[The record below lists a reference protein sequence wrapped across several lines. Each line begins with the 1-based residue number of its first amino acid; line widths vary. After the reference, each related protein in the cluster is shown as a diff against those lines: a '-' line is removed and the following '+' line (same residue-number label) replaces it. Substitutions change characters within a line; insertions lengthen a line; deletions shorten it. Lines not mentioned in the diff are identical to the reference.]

1 MEAIIFDTLAYA
13 EKLIAAGMPEKQA
26 KAFSEAQAEVLS
38 KSILSEVATKADLKE
53 LENATKADLKE
64 LEIKMKD
71 LEIRLIKWFAG
82 LFIIQVGITV
92 GIVIAILKLIH

>member
-26 KAFSEAQAEVLS
+26 KAFAEAQVEVLS
-38 KSILSEVATKADLKE
+38 SAVLSNIVTKTDLANGLKE
-53 LENATKADLKE
+53 LEARID
-64 LEIKMKD
+64 IKMNN

-82 LFIIQVGITV
+82 LFIVQVGVTV

>member
-26 KAFSEAQAEVLS
+26 KAFAEAQVEVLS
-38 KSILSEVATKADLKE
+38 SAFLSDIVTKTDLANGLKE
-53 LENATKADLKE
+53 LEARID
-64 LEIKMKD
+64 IKMNN

-82 LFIIQVGITV
+82 LFIVQVGVTV

>member
-13 EKLIAAGMPEKQA
+13 EKLIAAGIPEKQA
-26 KAFSEAQAEVLS
+26 KAFAEAQAEVLS

-53 LENATKADLKE
+53 LEARID
-64 LEIKMKD
+64 IKMNN

-82 LFIIQVGITV
+82 LFIVQVGVTV

>member
-13 EKLIAAGMPEKQA
+13 EKLISAGMPEKQA

-53 LENATKADLKE
+53 LE
-64 LEIKMKD
+64 IKMKD

-82 LFIIQVGITV
+82 LFIVQIGVTV
-92 GIVIAILKLIH
+92 GIVLTVIKFLH

>member
-26 KAFSEAQAEVLS
+26 KAFAEVQVEVLS
-38 KSILSEVATKADLKE
+38 SAVLSDIVTKTDLANGLKE
-53 LENATKADLKE
+53 LEARID
-64 LEIKMKD
+64 IKMNN
-71 LEIRLIKWFAG
+71 LGIRLIKWLAG
-82 LFIIQVGITV
+82 LFIVQVGVTV

>member
-26 KAFSEAQAEVLS
+26 KAFVEAQVEVLS
-38 KSILSEVATKADLKE
+38 SAVLSNIVTKTDLANGLKE
-53 LENATKADLKE
+53 LEARID
-64 LEIKMKD
+64 IKMNN
-71 LEIRLIKWFAG
+71 LEIRLVKWFAG
-82 LFIIQVGITV
+82 LFIVQIGVTV